1 MWEEL
6 TAICAI
12 IAASE
17 LAGRLCS
24 ESGMV
29 KFVRALGVMVLIIS
43 FLGSVFSLKLDF
55 SGLSRQEGQAGG
67 ELSSYVVEQTE
78 QAARDEAVRYLKGLL
93 AAAGLEAEKIE
104 VLTDISEENCIVLTR
119 VQMSFAFDSDA
130 ERAKALLK
138 NTLGEEIEVEVKADG
153 R

>member
-1 MWEEL
+1 MWGEL
-6 TAICAI
+6 TAVCTV

-29 KFVRALGVMVLIIS
+29 KFVRALGVTVLLVS
-43 FLGSVFSLKLDF
+43 FFASALSLEPDF
-55 SGLSRQEGQAGG
+55 SHLSWQNEQAGG
-67 ELSSYVVEQTE
+67 ELSSYVEEQTE
-78 QAARDEAVRYLKGLL
+78 QAAREEAARYLRGLL

-104 VLTDISEENCIVLTR
+104 VFTDISEENCIVLTR
-119 VQMSFAFDSDA
+119 VDVSFSFDSDA
-130 ERAKALLK
+130 ERARVLLK